1 MKYRNATVC
10 LLGASPGTAN
20 MGVDVLAAG
29 TLRAFREWTTDGA
42 LFCFDYR
49 KKPETF
55 NIAVSGKEVDV
66 PLVNI
71 RFSKYFYLRNNI
83 AYLLVL
89 ALVAR
94 IVTSKSLR
102 ERIIS
107 HNYWLN
113 HIAKSDFVVSMA
125 GGDSFSDI
133 YGISRL
139 LYVSLPQV
147 LAIILG
153 KKLVLLPQTIGPFNS
168 WIAKDLA
175 KFILRRA
182 VRIYSRDHEGIAK
195 AQKMLRATDANS
207 KVEFCFDVGFVVE
220 ATKPKVMDPHL
231 EAEVRCSG
239 PIIGLN
245 ASGLLAMGG
254 YSRANM
260 FRLKVDY
267 TKFLFELVD
276 MLISKQKAVVVLIP
290 HVFGASAESDTRV
303 CQEIYSALNNRYP
316 KQLFMVTEDYSYSEI
331 KYFIGL
337 CEFFIGSRMHS
348 CIGALSQ
355 HVPTVS
361 IAYSDKFI
369 GVMNTIGVADLVAD
383 PRKLGKEEI
392 LAAIGKAFKRRK
404 QLREHLERTI
414 PQVKRTILNL
424 FKDIG
429 TID

>member
-10 LLGASPGTAN
+10 LLGASLGTAN
-20 MGVDVLAAG
+20 MGVDVLTAG
-29 TLRAFREWTTDGA
+29 TLRSFNEWAAAGV

-49 KKPETF
+49 KEPETF
-55 NIAVSGKEVDV
+55 NIAVGEKEVAV
-66 PLVNI
+66 QLINI
-71 RFSKYFYLRNNI
+71 RFSKKFYLGNNI
-83 AYLLVL
+83 ACLLVL

-94 IVTSKSLR
+94 LVTSQTFR

-107 HNYWLN
+107 QNSWLSQ
-113 HIAKSDFVVSMA
+113 ISKSDFVVSMA

-133 YGISRL
+133 YGIGRL

-153 KKLVLLPQTIGPFNS
+153 KKLILLPQTIGPFS
-168 WIAKDLA
+168 GCIAKNLA

-195 AQKMLRATDANS
+195 AQKLVRTNDANK

-220 ATKPKVMDPHL
+220 PTKPKEMIPHL
-231 EAEVRCSG
+231 EAVMRCNG

-254 YSRANM
+254 YSRTNM
-260 FRLKVDY
+260 FGLRIDY
-267 TKFLFELVD
+267 SRFLLELVD
-276 MLISKQKAVVVLIP
+276 MLISEQKAVVVLIP
-290 HVFGASAESDTRV
+290 HVLGVSAESDTRV
-303 CQEIYSALNNRYP
+303 CQELYTVLNNRYQQ
-316 KQLFMVTEDYSYSEI
+316 QLFMVSEEYSYSEI

-337 CEFFIGSRMHS
+337 CDFFIGSRMHA

-383 PRKLGKEEI
+383 PRKLETGEI
-392 LAAIGKAFKRRK
+392 LAMIRDAFSRRM
-404 QLREHLERTI
+404 QLREHLERTM
-414 PQVKRTILNL
+414 PKVKETILNL
-424 FKDIG
+424 FRDIG
-429 TID
+429 AIV